1 MNAKPKAAKTKK
13 SQIKV
18 QDMKPKKDAK
28 GGGGGTIKPSG
39 GGTTPLGG
47 GTTPSGG
54 GTSPS
59 GGGTLPS

>member
-28 GGGGGTIKPSG
+28 GGAPSVSEIKITKG
-39 GGTTPLGG
+39 AD
-47 GTTPSGG
+47 
-54 GTSPS
+54 TSSP
-59 GGGTLPS
+59 

>member
-28 GGGGGTIKPSG
+28 GGAVTMSEFKVTKYFDKS
-39 GGTTPLGG
+39 
-47 GTTPSGG
+47 
-54 GTSPS
+54 SP
-59 GGGTLPS
+59 